1 MNTLP
6 LHDNEIKR
14 ILQLFDLS
22 QKEEKVLYFSSDN
35 GRSVGGADS
44 GRFAANNLFC
54 ATAKR
59 NVFADVTEKRRNKNG
74 KRTERVFKGN

>member
-1 MNTLP
+1 MT
-6 LHDNEIKR
+6 LHDDETKR

-22 QKEEKVLYFSSDN
+22 QKEEKILHFSSDN
-35 GRSVGGADS
+35 GRSVGGYNS
-44 GRFAANNLFC
+44 GRFAANDLFC

-59 NVFADVTEKRRNKNG
+59 NVFADVTEKCRNENG

>member
-1 MNTLP
+1 MDTLP

-44 GRFAANNLFC
+44 ARFAANNLFC